1 MARSDDTTT
10 DGASEA
16 VADVYDA
23 LAPIYDAMGGARPFA
38 MLVVER
44 LEELIAT
51 RRSQL
56 RAREETAPASMFAA
70 EAALVSGAVSFLDL
84 GCGTGTLLLAL
95 RALHPGWRLCGV
107 DVSPGMLAVAGRKPG
122 HESVLWTRA
131 RLPAPLPFTE
141 RFDVVGAF
149 YDTLNHLPDRDAL
162 AATFRTVSSVLRR
175 GGLFVFDL
183 NNAFGFETWW
193 QYRVSLDS
201 RGAPPRHGAR
211 LRRPRPDGAR
221 GDRSAERGP
230 RTAVRAQG
238 ALFLR
243 ARGRGGAGRGRS
255 GSGDHGPLVSGQS
268 QQPKQNVVCRGEQT
282 VNPNQTPRAPR

>member
-1 MARSDDTTT
+1 VARSGDTTT
-10 DGASEA
+10 EGASEA

-38 MLVVER
+38 MLVAER

-56 RAREETAPASMFAA
+56 RHGVETPASVSAVETALLSD
-70 EAALVSGAVSFLDL
+70 AVSFLDL

-122 HESVLWTRA
+122 HESVLWVRA
-131 RLPAPLPFTE
+131 RLPAALPFTE

-149 YDTLNHLPDRDAL
+149 YDTLNHLPDHDAL
-162 AATFRTVSSVLRR
+162 AATFRTVASVLRP

-193 QYRVSLDS
+193 QYRVELDLE
-201 RGAPPRHGAR
+201 GRHLDTELDYDAR
-211 LRRPRPDGAR
+211 A
-221 GDRSAERGP
+221 
-230 RTAVRAQG
+230 RTARAAIGLESGGRERRFLLRERCFSEPEVEG
-238 ALFLR
+238 ALR
-243 ARGRGGAGRGRS
+243 AAG
-255 GSGDHGPLVSGQS
+255 LV
-268 QQPKQNVVCRGEQT
+268 PELT
-282 VNPNQTPRAPR
+282 VPWCPVNANSPSKTWFVAVNRQ